1 MWRRVVFL
9 VLACCLAL
17 PAVVGMADVIG
28 EPRPRIRDLGVSP
41 GVLAPGPINAITD
54 VEGVHVGHTTIVKGD
69 AVRTGVTAV
78 VPHGDGVFRHKVPA
92 AVHVGNG
99 YGKAAGFLQVQELGV
114 IETPIVL
121 TNTLSV
127 GTAVTAVVEWTLTRP
142 GNERVRSVNAVV
154 GETNDGYLNDIRGM
168 DVTGADV
175 VAAIETARDGPV
187 AEGCVGAGTGTVAFG
202 FKGGIGTSSRVL
214 PEALGGWTVGALV
227 QSNFGGILTIDGVRV
242 GEKLGRYSFRRQ
254 IEGGSPGDADG
265 SGDGSCM
272 IVVATDAPLSTRNL
286 ERLAKRAV
294 LGLARTGSFMSN
306 GSGDFVIA
314 FSTANRIPHDPP
326 LDPRQIEELP
336 NEAVSP
342 LFLAAVEAVEEA
354 VYNSLTAAGTVTGRD
369 GHTVEA
375 LPIDRLRELLDRGR
389 APEGR

>member
-214 PEALGGWTVGALV
+214 PEALGGWTVGVLV
-227 QSNFGGILTIDGVRV
+227 QSNFGGILMIDGVRV

-254 IEGGSPGDADG
+254 IEGGRSGAADG

-272 IVVATDAPLSTRNL
+272 IVVATDAPLSARNL

-294 LGLARTGSFMSN
+294 LGLARTGSFVSN

-314 FSTANRIPHDPP
+314 FSTANRIPHEVAP
-326 LDPRQIEELP
+326 LPRQITELP

-342 LFLAAVEAVEEA
+342 LFLAAVESVEEA
-354 VYNSLTAAGTVTGRD
+354 VYNSLTAAVTVTGRE
-369 GHTVEA
+369 GHKVEA
-375 LPIDRLRELLDRGR
+375 LPIDRLREILSQRRVIED
-389 APEGR
+389 